1 MTKSICA
8 LAHMPGSSREAFQHY
23 YEAIHAPLAT
33 SLFHFSAYARNHL
46 VGDTDFGWD
55 TISEFWSDDIEQA
68 AALMVGP
75 IGATMRADEERFMDR
90 TKIASAGAE
99 EIILSKGARADPKGR
114 RMALL
119 ASPTVG
125 SSEARAEVLTIAGA
139 LAHDHAGV
147 SVDFTTVWG
156 SLAFP
161 AVAVIWLPG
170 WHMAVD
176 ASTGLRIRALRV
188 VRAETPRVSLHGAV

>member
-23 YEAIHAPLAT
+23 YEANHAPLAI
-33 SLFHFSAYARNHL
+33 SLFPFSGYARNHL

-68 AALMVGP
+68 AALMAGPVGK
-75 IGATMRADEERFMDR
+75 TMRADEERFMDR

-99 EIILSKGARADPKGR
+99 EIILSKGAPADPAGR

-119 ASPTVG
+119 ASPTVDC
-125 SSEARAEVLTIAGA
+125 SEVRAEVLALAGT

-147 SVDFTTVWG
+147 SVDFTTAWG
-156 SLAFP
+156 PLAFP
-161 AVAVIWLPG
+161 AAAVIWLSG
-170 WHMAVD
+170 WDMAVD
-176 ASTGLRIRALRV
+176 APPGLSIRALRV
-188 VRAETPRVSLHGAV
+188 VRAETPRASLQGAV